1 MKRLLV
7 GLGLVVMASSA
18 TAESLQYICEKTRI
32 DAIRIHEAMEKLEE
46 TMGKASDPNIS
57 VSPKVRGDYEE
68 LAKALLV
75 NTRIYQELACYER
88 GVK

>member
-1 MKRLLV
+1 M
-7 GLGLVVMASSA
+7 VVMASSA

-32 DAIRIHEAMEKLEE
+32 DTIGIHEAMEKLEE

-57 VSPKVRGDYEE
+57 VSPKVRSDYEK
-68 LAKALLV
+68 LAKLLLA
-75 NTRIYQELACYER
+75 NTRVYHDLSCYER